1 VKQHGAFLQLSGPDR
16 NLTGSSELV
25 PRTGGATYG
34 RGMERPGTAPTMD
47 EAARRSSRPRASARL
62 LVPVVAAAVLAVGW
76 LADSAREHDGP
87 SRVDPTTAAHV
98 LQLRT
103 PTLTDLARVLSFVG
117 SETAVGFLAVVV
129 FVYLVVRRD
138 PGRAAV
144 VALGIGGSAFL
155 TVVLK
160 LSVGRHRPGAVD
172 RLGAPDSSYSFP
184 SGHTLNTAVFVG
196 LVIWLLWPVASRAG
210 RAALVV
216 GGVLLSVGVGASR
229 VYLGYHWLTDVVA
242 SGLVAIAWLCVVWML
257 RAWSPFTERPDVAQG
272 PPCGRTPSRPG

>member
-1 VKQHGAFLQLSGPDR
+1 MER
-16 NLTGSSELV
+16 
-25 PRTGGATYG
+25 PRTGT
-34 RGMERPGTAPTMD
+34 TTD
-47 EAARRSSRPRASARL
+47 EAAHGASRPRASAQL
-62 LVPVVAAAVLAVGW
+62 LVPVVVAAVIAVGW
-76 LADSAREHDGP
+76 LADSAGEHDGP

-103 PTLTDLARVLSFVG
+103 PTLTDLARSLSLVG
-117 SETAVGFLAVVV
+117 SETAVGVLAVLVV
-129 FVYLVVRRD
+129 VYLVLRRD
-138 PGRAAV
+138 FGRAAV
-144 VALGIGGSAFL
+144 VAVGIGGSAFL

-216 GGVLLSVGVGASR
+216 GGVLLSIGVGASR

-257 RAWSPFTERPDVAQG
+257 LARSRFTEGRDVVRG
-272 PPCGRTPSRPG
+272 PPRGWAPPRRG